1 MPNPPRKLA
10 KHTAWLKGKRSRK
23 KKQEA
28 SPPAPTAS
36 LPLLEDTMCE
46 EEDGGLDAA
55 AGSTA
60 FDCESCRKERRA
72 AMTGMLAEQKFD
84 RIYILKYF

>member
-1 MPNPPRKLA
+1 M
-10 KHTAWLKGKRSRK
+10 RSRK

-28 SPPAPTAS
+28 STPAPTAS
-36 LPLLEDTMCE
+36 LPLLEDTMSE

-60 FDCESCRKERRA
+60 FDCESCRKEP
-72 AMTGMLAEQKFD
+72 MTGMLAEHKFD